1 MKVLVTGGS
10 GMLGSAV
17 VNFASLGGHQVLSPS
32 HDELDLNEQLQTYEY
47 LKRHSPDA
55 IIHCAAKVGGISANV
70 ANQIE
75 FLTKNIRM
83 DSSLLG
89 AAKEL
94 EIENLI
100 YIGSSCMY
108 PKDLPHA
115 MTESEILS
123 GPLEPTN
130 EGYALAKLAGWK
142 TVQFMAKRLT
152 WRSFILSNLYGPQ
165 DHFEP
170 GRSHLLAAIIEKIH
184 LAKTENSE
192 TIEMWGNGSAKRE
205 FTFVEDIALFLI
217 ESLEKLKIFPDTLN
231 LGAGVDYSV
240 LEYYRFVSKAMNY
253 TGEIVADLS
262 KPTGM
267 KKKLMDIS
275 QARNFGWA
283 PQTNIESGIA
293 KTVTWYEES
302 SRGTHK

>member
-17 VNFASLGGHQVLSPS
+17 INSASLDDHQVLSPD
-32 HDELDLNEQLQTYEY
+32 HNELDLNEQLQTFEY
-47 LKRHSPDA
+47 LKLHQPDA
-55 IIHCAAKVGGISANV
+55 IIHCAAKVGGISANI
-70 ANQIE
+70 ANPIE

-89 AAKEL
+89 AAMEL

-115 MTESEILS
+115 MNESEILS

-142 TVQFMAKRLT
+142 TVQFMSRRLN
-152 WRSFILSNLYGPQ
+152 WRSFILSNLYGPH
-165 DHFEP
+165 DHFQP
-170 GRSHLLAAIIEKIH
+170 GRSHLLAAIIEKMH
-184 LAKTENSE
+184 LAKCQNSKSV
-192 TIEMWGNGSAKRE
+192 EMWGDGSAKRE
-205 FTFVEDIALFLI
+205 FTFVDDVAEFLVG
-217 ESLEKLKIFPDTLN
+217 SLNRLNEFPDTLN
-231 LGAGVDYSV
+231 VGAGVDHSV
-240 LEYYRFVSKAMNY
+240 LDYYKLVSQTMNY
-253 TGEIVADLS
+253 PGEIDADLS

-267 KKKLMDIS
+267 KRKLMDIS
-275 QARNFGWA
+275 RAQSFGWA
-283 PQTNIESGIA
+283 PQTSIESGIEM
-293 KTVTWYEES
+293 TVRWYEENLG
-302 SRGTHK
+302 RTV